1 MFNKQG
7 KAERDCQIEAY
18 FERIRNN
25 GEEGVV
31 AVPFYSPTS
40 DKIVYLPYNLT
51 LTLTGSNGMAAGNTA
66 AEGIF
71 QALCEIIERY
81 SATQV
86 YYNQLTPPTI
96 PSDFIALFPEEQSII
111 KNIENQGYIVEV
123 KDFSAGLNLP
133 AVGVIVYDK
142 NKLSYKLNVGAETS
156 FKNALSRALTEIHQG
171 LNNKQEFDN
180 RLLTIPVNEHEYFCE
195 DTNNSRALRSVQI
208 RKFIIDGSGVFPKSL
223 FNSES
228 SYPFDKD
235 NFCSAETYNA
245 EINNL
250 IKLFSDLGHDVF
262 IRDVSFLGFP
272 SYYVFIPNVSIF
284 GRKTYEDASNT
295 MTLLDTVG
303 QDTIEDLFFPTSKFI
318 NDTDVIR
325 DLVDAIAPNREEAFR
340 EVMMQEVLKLK
351 FDPNFYWSKIPVSF
365 FLTLFCYVLGEYA
378 NAKKYM
384 EIFIEESGNSD
395 DEYYL
400 QILTYLSCLEN
411 GEIDKV
417 TTQIPLEIIR
427 EFSSVEN
434 LFSDI
439 KLPSCPNCCDCMLR
453 GNCQTRPSF
462 NIALKLAC
470 NMNRQIQQLDLRNLF
485 FSVL

>member
-1 MFNKQG
+1 M
-7 KAERDCQIEAY
+7 
-18 FERIRNN
+18 
-25 GEEGVV
+25 
-31 AVPFYSPTS
+31 
-40 DKIVYLPYNLT
+40 
-51 LTLTGSNGMAAGNTA
+51 
-66 AEGIF
+66 
-71 QALCEIIERY
+71 
-81 SATQV
+81 
-86 YYNQLTPPTI
+86 
-96 PSDFIALFPEEQSII
+96 
-111 KNIENQGYIVEV
+111 
-123 KDFSAGLNLP
+123 
-133 AVGVIVYDK
+133 
-142 NKLSYKLNVGAETS
+142 
-156 FKNALSRALTEIHQG
+156 
-171 LNNKQEFDN
+171 
-180 RLLTIPVNEHEYFCE
+180 
-195 DTNNSRALRSVQI
+195 
-208 RKFIIDGSGVFPKSL
+208 
-223 FNSES
+223 
-228 SYPFDKD
+228 
-235 NFCSAETYNA
+235 
-245 EINNL
+245 